1 VEESDDESD
10 TLTST
15 FPPNDV
21 TPVIIRIIIQKRL
34 EVFPY
39 HSGEQYVNEDKLC
52 ELYDQIRVAAISLP
66 TVPGSTNYA
75 RIVQE
80 RPPIGSN
87 FTRQGGYTT
96 PEGIVICRTLR
107 SKVKALQD
115 EYASEV
121 RAQQARTGVRFQ
133 PSSPT
138 LGRGSL
144 FEQDMAARLIIERQ
158 YMIPARLPTPSPSN
172 DGWEVPPA
180 PIRTAEQ
187 WEATH

>member
-1 VEESDDESD
+1 MEESDDESD
-10 TLTST
+10 TLTNT

-21 TPVIIRIIIQKRL
+21 APVIMRIIIQNRL

-39 HSGEQYVNEDKLC
+39 HGNLQHVNEDKFLDMVD
-52 ELYDQIRVAAISLP
+52 EIRRAVNG
-66 TVPGSTNYA
+66 VPIVQGSINYG
-75 RIVQE
+75 RIVTE
-80 RPPIGSN
+80 RPPFGSR
-87 FTRQGGYTT
+87 FTVRGGYTT
-96 PEGIVICRTLR
+96 PEGIVICRALR
-107 SKVKALQD
+107 NKIKNLQEEFAD
-115 EYASEV
+115 E
-121 RAQQARTGVRFQ
+121 ARTQRPRAGVRFQ

-187 WEATH
+187 REATH